1 MKIFHHYNT
10 KATPHHKKDRIEKHF
25 KKRKLIMSTTL
36 SYYLDRISKYAGLS
50 SAFLVVVLSLLVAY
64 DTVMRYLFSEG
75 SIALQEIEWHLFD
88 VIFLLGLTYA
98 LKHDKHVRVDI
109 FFERYST
116 ESRAIVQIFSM
127 LLLVIPFSLVFL
139 MDALTM
145 LIQSY
150 VQNEISSDPGG
161 LTHRYIIKGVLVLSF
176 ILLVLQALSEIL
188 KAFQKLENHKRFLR
202 FLSVVIIVGVLIYTA
217 DHYDMA
223 YWLDPVLLM
232 FALSLFLLMTG
243 FQVAFVFAGVALLFA
258 MIDNDVG
265 LATLEMQ
272 PYRTY
277 GIMGNTTLMA
287 VPLFIFM
294 GLILEKSKMAEGL
307 LISMGRLFGSVRGG
321 LAISVVLVGAILAAS
336 TGIVGASV
344 VMMSLIALPLMLKHN
359 YSPALASGSIAASGT
374 LGQLIPPS
382 IVLIILGDQMH
393 LSVGDLFRAAVVPG
407 LLLITL
413 YVIYIL
419 FISTIN
425 KDVAPAITS
434 EDAYSSVLKEAFRE
448 IIPPLLLIGVV
459 LGSIFAG
466 IASPSES
473 AAIGVLGAMLLAWS
487 KRNFSYEMVRYAA
500 IETVKL
506 TAMIFMIL
514 IGATAFSL
522 VFNELGGGDMAMEFF
537 SGDVG
542 EKWMFIF
549 IAMLVIFLLGFFI
562 DFIEIA
568 FVVVPIL
575 VPIVASFGIDPIWFA
590 ILIAMNLQASFLTP
604 PFGFALFYLKGAAGD
619 KVSTEA
625 IYKGV
630 IPFIGLQLLALLII
644 IAYPDLIYLFGK

>member
-1 MKIFHHYNT
+1 MHEH
-10 KATPHHKKDRIEKHF
+10 
-25 KKRKLIMSTTL
+25 L
-36 SYYLDRISKYAGLS
+36 SYFLDSISKYAGIIA
-50 SAFLVVVLSLLVAY
+50 AFLVVLLSFLVAY
-64 DTVMRYLFSEG
+64 DAMMRYLFSAG

-109 FFERYST
+109 FFEHYSKET
-116 ESRAIVQIFSM
+116 RAIVQIFSM
-127 LLLVIPFSLVFL
+127 MLLVIPFSLIFL
-139 MDALTM
+139 FDSTDM
-145 LIQSY
+145 LVQSY

-161 LTHRYIIKGVLVLSF
+161 LTHRYLIKGVLVLSF
-176 ILLVLQALSEIL
+176 ILLILQAFSEIL
-188 KAFQKLENHKRFLR
+188 KAYVKLESKRNFLR
-202 FLSVVIIVGVLIYTA
+202 VFTLLSILGALIYVA
-217 DHYDMA
+217 YHYDME
-223 YWLDPVLLM
+223 YWFDPVLLM
-232 FALSLFLLMTG
+232 FALTLILLMTG
-243 FQVAFVFAGVALLFA
+243 FQVAFVFAGVALLFSV
-258 MIDNDVG
+258 IDNEVG
-265 LATLEMQ
+265 LATLEML

-294 GLILEKSKMAEGL
+294 GLILERSKMAEGL
-307 LISMGRLFGSVRGG
+307 LISMGKLFGSIRGG

-344 VMMSLIALPLMLKHN
+344 VMMSLIALPLMLKHQ
-359 YSPALASGSIAASGT
+359 YSPSLASGSIAASGT

-407 LLLITL
+407 LLLIAL
-413 YVIYIL
+413 YIVYIL
-419 FISTIN
+419 LISYFN
-425 KDVAPAITS
+425 KEVAPAIS
-434 EDAYSSVLKEAFRE
+434 SNEAYGHVLKEAFKE
-448 IIPPLLLIGVV
+448 IIPPLILIGVV

-522 VFNELGGGDMAMEFF
+522 VFNELGGGDMAMNFF
-537 SGDVG
+537 TGDISQ
-542 EKWMFIF
+542 KWMFIL
-549 IAMLVIFLLGFFI
+549 IAMLVIFLLGFFV

-575 VPIVASFGIDPIWFA
+575 VPIVASFGIDPVWFA
-590 ILIAMNLQASFLTP
+590 ILIALNLQASFLTP

-619 KVSTEA
+619 KVTTAA

-630 IPFIGLQLLALLII
+630 VPFIGLQLLALMII
-644 IAYPDLIYLFGK
+644 IMFPDLIYLFGK

>member
-1 MKIFHHYNT
+1 MNLQF
-10 KATPHHKKDRIEKHF
+10 
-25 KKRKLIMSTTL
+25 
-36 SYYLDRISKYAGLS
+36 SYYLERISKYAGYL
-50 SAFLVVVLSLLVAY
+50 AAILVVILSLLVAY
-64 DTVMRYLFSEG
+64 DAAMRYLFSAG

-88 VIFLLGLTYA
+88 VVFLLGLTYA

-109 FFERYST
+109 FFERYSQNT
-116 ESRAIVQIFSM
+116 RMIVQILSM
-127 LLLVIPFSLVFL
+127 LLLVIPFSLLFL
-139 MDALTM
+139 NDALDMTY
-145 LIQSY
+145 QSY
-150 VQNEISSDPGG
+150 LQHEVSSDPGG
-161 LTHRYIIKGVLVLSF
+161 LTHRWLIKAMLAFAFVLL
-176 ILLVLQALSEIL
+176 ILQALSEVL
-188 KAFQKLENHKRFLR
+188 KAYHRLENKMALVKV
-202 FLSVVIIVGVLIYTA
+202 LAVVVLLGGLVYIA
-217 DHYDMA
+217 WFNRMA
-223 YWLDPVLLM
+223 FWFDPVLLM
-232 FALSLFLLMTG
+232 FALTLFLLMAG
-243 FQVAFVFAGVALLFA
+243 FQVAFVFAGVALFFA
-258 MIDNDVG
+258 LIADEVG
-265 LATLEMQ
+265 LGVLEML

-277 GIMGNTTLMA
+277 GIMGNVTLMA

-307 LISMGRLFGSVRGG
+307 LISMGKLFGQVRGG

-407 LLLITL
+407 LLLIAL

-419 FISTIN
+419 VISYFN
-425 KDVAPAITS
+425 KDLAPAIIS
-434 EDAYSSVLKEAFRE
+434 DEPYGAVLKEAVKE

-473 AAIGVLGAMLLAWS
+473 AAIGVLGAMLLAVW
-487 KRNFSYEMVRYAA
+487 KRNFSFEMIRYAA

-522 VFNELGGGDMAMEFF
+522 VFNELGGGDMAMDFF
-537 SGDVG
+537 AGDMG
-542 EKWMFIF
+542 DKWMFIL

-619 KVSTEA
+619 KVSTGA

-630 IPFIGLQLLALLII
+630 IPFILLQVLALGII
-644 IAYPDLIYLFGK
+644 VMFPELIYLFGK

>member
-1 MKIFHHYNT
+1 MNT
-10 KATPHHKKDRIEKHF
+10 EF
-25 KKRKLIMSTTL
+25 
-36 SYYLDRISKYAGLS
+36 SYYLDRVSKYSGYLA
-50 SAFLVVVLSLLVAY
+50 AILVVLLSLLVAY
-64 DTVMRYLFSEG
+64 DAIMRYLFSAG

-109 FFERYST
+109 FFERYSQNT
-116 ESRAIVQIFSM
+116 RMIVQILSM
-127 LLLVIPFSLVFL
+127 LLLVLPFSLLFL
-139 MDALTM
+139 NDAFDMTM
-145 LIQSY
+145 QSY
-150 VQNEISSDPGG
+150 LQNEVSSDPGG
-161 LTHRYIIKGVLVLSF
+161 LTHRWLIKAMLVLSF
-176 ILLVLQALSEIL
+176 VLLILQALSEIL
-188 KAFQKLENHKRFLR
+188 KAYHRIEKKIVLWRTLRIVLLLGTLVYVAWYNRLEFWFDPVFLM
-202 FLSVVIIVGVLIYTA
+202 FA
-217 DHYDMA
+217 MA
-223 YWLDPVLLM
+223 LVLLM
-232 FALSLFLLMTG
+232 AG
-243 FQVAFVFAGVALLFA
+243 FQVAFVFAGVALFFA
-258 MIDNDVG
+258 LIADEVG
-265 LATLEMQ
+265 LGVLEML

-277 GIMGNTTLMA
+277 GIMGNVTLMA

-307 LISMGRLFGSVRGG
+307 LISMGKLFGQVRGG

-407 LLLITL
+407 LLLIVL

-419 FISTIN
+419 VLSYLN
-425 KDVAPAITS
+425 KEVAPAIVS
-434 EDAYSSVLKEAFRE
+434 DELYGDVLKEAVKE

-473 AAIGVLGAMLLAWS
+473 AAIGVLGAMLLAVG
-487 KRNFSYEMVRYAA
+487 KRNFSFEMVRYAA

-537 SGDVG
+537 AGDMG
-542 EKWMFIF
+542 DKWTFIL

-575 VPIVASFGIDPIWFA
+575 VPIVASFGIDPVWFA

-619 KVSTEA
+619 KVSTGA

-644 IAYPDLIYLFGK
+644 VLYPELIYLFGK

>member
-1 MKIFHHYNT
+1 MN
-10 KATPHHKKDRIEKHF
+10 
-25 KKRKLIMSTTL
+25 LQL
-36 SYYLDRISKYAGLS
+36 SYYLDSISKYAGYI
-50 SAFLVVVLSLLVAY
+50 AATLVVTLSLLVVY
-64 DTVMRYLFSEG
+64 DAMMRYLFSAG
-75 SIALQEIEWHLFD
+75 SIALQEVEWHVFD
-88 VIFLLGLTYA
+88 VVFLLGLTYA

-109 FFERYST
+109 FFEHYSKDT
-116 ESRAIVQIFSM
+116 RAIVQILSM
-127 LLLVIPFSLVFL
+127 LLLVMPFSLLFL
-139 MDALTM
+139 NDALDMT
-145 LIQSY
+145 IQSY
-150 VQNEISSDPGG
+150 LQHEVSSDPGG
-161 LTHRYIIKGVLVLSF
+161 LTHRWMIKAVLVVSF
-176 ILLVLQALSEIL
+176 VLLVLQALSEVL
-188 KAFQKLENHKRFLR
+188 KAYHRLENKMALLKVLVLVALLGSLVYIAWFNRVAFWFDPVFLM
-202 FLSVVIIVGVLIYTA
+202 FA
-217 DHYDMA
+217 MA
-223 YWLDPVLLM
+223 LVLLM
-232 FALSLFLLMTG
+232 VG
-243 FQVAFVFAGVALLFA
+243 FQVAFVFAGVALFFA
-258 MIDNDVG
+258 LISDEVG
-265 LATLEMQ
+265 LGVLEML

-277 GIMGNTTLMA
+277 GIMGNVTLMA
-287 VPLFIFM
+287 VPLFILM

-307 LISMGRLFGSVRGG
+307 LLSMGKLFGAVRGG

-359 YSPALASGSIAASGT
+359 YSPALASGSIASSGT

-407 LLLITL
+407 LLLIGL

-419 FISTIN
+419 IVSYLN
-425 KDVAPAITS
+425 KDLAPAIVS
-434 EDAYSSVLKEAFRE
+434 DEPYGDVIKEAIKE

-473 AAIGVLGAMLLAWS
+473 AAIGVLGAVALAVGKGTFSFSML
-487 KRNFSYEMVRYAA
+487 RYAA

-514 IGATAFSL
+514 LGATAFSL
-522 VFNELGGGDMAMEFF
+522 VFGELGGGDMAMDFF
-537 SGDVG
+537 EKDMGD
-542 EKWMFIF
+542 KWTFIF
-549 IAMLVIFLLGFFI
+549 IAMLVIFLLGFSI

-575 VPIVASFGIDPIWFA
+575 VPIVAIFGIDPVWFA

-619 KVSTEA
+619 KVSTGA

-630 IPFIGLQLLALLII
+630 VPFILLQLVALGII
-644 IAYPDLIYLFGK
+644 VLFPELIYLFGK